1 MNDRRRALL
10 FSGRSPLHIYQAG
23 FANFENCE
31 IISDQFP
38 ADRKSFESDYLKLW
52 KTSTASGYHR
62 IVLGVDF
69 TGYKKLVVEVR
80 AHGQME
86 NVAAN
91 TSTTIGYMTSATSS
105 VYGIDKDFLSTKQT
119 VYEIDIS
126 SKQDCRWIGI
136 QVYVKNTMYV
146 YDIHLE

>member
-10 FSGRSPLHIYQAG
+10 GGNGEKGLIYKAG
-23 FANFENCE
+23 WTAFRNCE
-31 IISDQFP
+31 ITSDQFP

-52 KTSTASGYHR
+52 KTSTATGYHR

-80 AHGQME
+80 AHGQRE
-86 NVAAN
+86 SIVAN
-91 TSTTIGYMTSATSS
+91 TDTKIGYMTTATGS
-105 VYGIDKDFLSTKQT
+105 VRGINSEYLSTKQT

-126 SKQDCRWIGI
+126 SQQGYRWIGI
-136 QVYVKNTMYV
+136 QVYVKSTMYV

>member
-1 MNDRRRALL
+1 MDRRRALL
-10 FSGRSPLHIYQAG
+10 GGVGKLYIYKAG
-23 FANFENCE
+23 WTEFENCQVA
-31 IISDQFP
+31 SDTFP

-52 KTSTASGYHR
+52 KTSVSSTHKL
-62 IVLGVDF
+62 VLYLDF

-86 NVAAN
+86 SIVAN
-91 TSTTIGYMTSATSS
+91 KDTKIGYMTTATGS
-105 VYGIDKDFLSTKQT
+105 VYGINSDYLSTKQT

-126 SKQDCRWIGI
+126 SQQGYRWIGM
-136 QVYVKNTMYV
+136 QVHYRDTMYV

>member
-31 IISDQFP
+31 ITTDDFP
-38 ADRKSFESDYLKLW
+38 TDRKSFESDYLKLW
-52 KTSTASGYHR
+52 KTSVSGGNHR
-62 IVLGVDF
+62 LVLGVDF
-69 TGYKKLVVEVR
+69 TGYKKLVMEVR
-80 AHGQME
+80 AHGQTE
-86 NVAAN
+86 STAADAN
-91 TSTTIGYMTSATSS
+91 TKIGYLETATGA
-105 VYGIDKDFLSTKQT
+105 VRGINSEYLSTKQT

-126 SKQDCRWIGI
+126 SQQGYRWICM
-136 QVYVKNTMYV
+136 QVYYRSTMYV